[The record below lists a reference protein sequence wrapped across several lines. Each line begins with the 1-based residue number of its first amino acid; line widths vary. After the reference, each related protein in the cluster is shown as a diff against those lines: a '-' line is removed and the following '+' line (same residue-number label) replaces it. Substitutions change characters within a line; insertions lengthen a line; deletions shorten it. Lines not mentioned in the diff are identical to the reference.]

1 MRFKVGE
8 SPMILS
14 ASRRTDIPAYYS
26 DWFCKRV
33 RAGYLCVRNPM
44 NAHQVSRVSLD
55 PAVVD
60 CIVFWTK
67 NPAPMLERL
76 EELAAYQYYFQVT
89 LTGYG
94 RDVEGNVPDKH
105 EVLLPAFKQLAAAI
119 GPERVIWR
127 YDPILFNERYTPE
140 YHLRAVRSIAQE
152 LEGRTEK
159 CVISFVDTY
168 AKNRKNMERL
178 HARELPQAELEE
190 FAGRLA
196 SITREHGM
204 VTASCAEK
212 IDLAACGIEHN
223 ACIDGALI
231 ERLLGCR
238 LAVKKDPSQRIECG
252 CMASVEV
259 GAYNTCRHA
268 CTYCYANYSA
278 DAVARS
284 CAAYDPDSPILCG
297 TIAPDDKVT
306 DRKMVSLI
314 ERQQPL
320 GI

>member
-1 MRFKVGE
+1 
-8 SPMILS
+8 MIIS

-26 DWFCKRV
+26 DWFCNRV

-44 NAHQVSRVSLD
+44 NAHQVSRISLD
-55 PAVVD
+55 PSVVD

-67 NPAPMLERL
+67 NPAPMLPRL
-76 EELAAYQYYFQVT
+76 DEFAAYQYYFQVT

-105 EVLLPAFKQLAAAI
+105 EVLLPAFKQLAKAI

-140 YHLRAVRSIAQE
+140 YHLRAVRAIARE
-152 LEGRTEK
+152 LEGCTEK

-178 HARELPQAELEE
+178 GAQELSRTELEA
-190 FAGRLA
+190 FAGDLA
-196 SITREHGM
+196 SITHEHGM
-204 VTASCAEK
+204 ETGSCAEK

-231 ERLLGCR
+231 ERLLGCE
-238 LAVKKDPSQRIECG
+238 LGVKKDPVQRVECG
-252 CMASVEV
+252 CTASVEV

-268 CTYCYANYSA
+268 CTYCYANYSP
-278 DAVARS
+278 DAVARA

-297 TIAPDDKVT
+297 TIGPDDKVT

-314 ERQQPL
+314 KKQQSL
-320 GI
+320 GL

>member
-1 MRFKVGE
+1 
-8 SPMILS
+8 MIIS

-26 DWFCKRV
+26 DWFCNRV

-67 NPAPMLERL
+67 NPEPMLARL
-76 EELAAYQYYFQVT
+76 DELSAYQYYFQVT

-105 EVLLPAFKQLAAAI
+105 EVLLPAFKRLAAAI
-119 GPERVIWR
+119 GLERMIWR

-140 YHLRAVRSIAQE
+140 YHLRAVRQIAAE
-152 LEGRTEK
+152 LEGCTEK

-178 HARELPQAELEE
+178 HARELSRAELEQ
-190 FAGRLA
+190 FASELA

-204 VTASCAEK
+204 ATASCAEK

-223 ACIDGALI
+223 ACIDGTLI
-231 ERLLGCR
+231 ARLLGQE
-238 LAVKKDPSQRIECG
+238 LSVKKDPVQRAECG

-268 CTYCYANYSA
+268 CAYCYANYSP
-278 DAVARS
+278 DAVARA
-284 CAAYDPDSPILCG
+284 CAAYDPDSPLLCG
-297 TIAPDDKVT
+297 SIGPDDKVT
-306 DRKMVSLI
+306 DRKMVSLVKK
-314 ERQQPL
+314 QQSL